1 MTDSRPLFKE
11 QLAALRGI
19 APVSKLV
26 NRSIVDPAMGFWG
39 VNSQAHLKI
48 EGISPEKRYIN

>member
-1 MTDSRPLFKE
+1 MTDTRPLFKE

-19 APVSKLV
+19 APVSKL
-26 NRSIVDPAMGFWG
+26 I
-39 VNSQAHLKI
+39 NSQAHLKI